1 MAKKSPFDP
10 PLPESP
16 AKISTMAPMLTT
28 AADHRTQGQNLPQ
41 QQAAQ
46 QGRYYGVGGLD
57 NEHVGSGGLLEG
69 QSYEQVGDTEGQSRQ
84 HAPPP
89 QPLEFAHYVAPTG
102 HADAHQRGYA
112 EDRVTVE
119 DDCEVRNAV
128 DFAQQQRIGR
138 QRQDTKDGEEGAFD
152 SI

>member
-28 AADHRTQGQNLPQ
+28 AQIIVRRGRTSPSSRRLSRADIMGLEAWITSTL
-41 QQAAQ
+41 AAAVCWKA
-46 QGRYYGVGGLD
+46 RVMNRL
-57 NEHVGSGGLLEG
+57 VIPRVSP
-69 QSYEQVGDTEGQSRQ
+69 V
-84 HAPPP
+84 
-89 QPLEFAHYVAPTG
+89 PLEFAHYVAPTG